1 MNTQHTENLRQA
13 VEIIENEFS
22 FIKDLKIYYY
32 KNIIGGGFWYR
43 KMDNGFGEIIDSP
56 IVPISFKYSDTTHV
70 GGSSTMHYEVEDIV
84 NYLRE
89 IIKNG
94 LLFMKYA
101 DEEIARED
109 EEEVE
114 YRYDYDTILN

>member
-13 VEIIENEFS
+13 VEIIKNEFS
-22 FIKDLKIYYY
+22 FIKDLKIYHYG
-32 KNIIGGGFWYR
+32 NTIDGGFWYR
-43 KMDNGFGEIIDSP
+43 EMNNGFGEIIGSP
-56 IVPISFKYSDTTHV
+56 LIPIGFKYSDTTHM
-70 GGSSTMHYEVEDIV
+70 GGSSTMHYKVEDIV

-101 DEEIARED
+101 DEEIAREN

-114 YRYDYDTILN
+114 YRYDYDAILN